1 MTLRL
6 AAAQA
11 EAVAAHDTDGLAA
24 NATTAARLVDRAADE
39 GARVVVLPEAFL
51 TGYDAAVLAGP
62 LPGPGDLD
70 SAWLDPL
77 REAVERTGVV
87 ALVGVALDRGGSR
100 TLSLLLA
107 APGRQEVVYDKQH
120 LDGPERPAFT
130 PGAHG
135 VLLDV
140 DDHLLGLSVCYD
152 GCFPEHARAAAD
164 AGAVGYLASAAYFT
178 GGEHRADLYYRARAL
193 DNGMYVAFAGLTGRC
208 GSGDFIGASAVHD
221 PEGRTLARL
230 GREEG
235 VAVADLDPDL
245 VAATRARHTMT
256 ADHRASLGDMV
267 RLTVRGTCPRGLSAS

>member
-1 MTLRL
+1 VTLRL

-24 NATTAARLVDRAADE
+24 NATTAARLVDRASEA

-51 TGYDAAVLAGP
+51 TGYDAAVFAGP
-62 LPGPGDLD
+62 LPGPGDLGA
-70 SAWLDPL
+70 AWLDPL
-77 REAVERTGVV
+77 REAVECTRVV
-87 ALVGVALDRGGSR
+87 ALVGIALDRGSSR
-100 TLSLLLA
+100 TLSLLLVS
-107 APGRQEVVYDKQH
+107 PGRLELAYDKQH
-120 LDGPERPAFT
+120 LDGPERSVFT
-130 PGAHG
+130 AGDAGA
-135 VLLDV
+135 VLEV

-164 AGAVGYLASAAYFT
+164 AGAVGYLASAAYFA

-193 DNGMYVAFAGLTGRC
+193 DNGMYVAFSGLTGRC
-208 GSGDFIGASAVHD
+208 GAGEFIGASAVHD

-256 ADHRASLGDMV
+256 ADHRGSLGGVV
-267 RLTVRGTCPRGLSAS
+267 RVTV